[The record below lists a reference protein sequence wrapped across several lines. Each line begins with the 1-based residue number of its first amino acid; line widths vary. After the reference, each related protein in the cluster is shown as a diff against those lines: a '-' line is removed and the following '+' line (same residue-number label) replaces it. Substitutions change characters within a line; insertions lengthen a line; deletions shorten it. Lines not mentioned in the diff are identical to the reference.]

1 METIERKALT
11 QDEMIMEL
19 LQLLKQNNMQQE
31 SKDTYELCAYID
43 SLEKKLDSMT
53 VELVNMQ
60 KRIDDLQE
68 GQISKMIH
76 ARMVE
81 AKERLTT
88 QCTEIKVKII
98 HVKEEVKERA
108 HDIVSDVKI
117 RGLVALG
124 RVSEF
129 FKVRDHLSMI
139 RQTVRET
146 KMSVTHEINK
156 IKAVGESIREANQ
169 MIANA
174 VRVYAEKP
182 EVDYSQQERTVFKTD
197 IVAAPWKAM
206 ENLLHS
212 AELHLDGAI
221 DKVDNLALDVELSR
235 NEEIQV
241 DMRMNDTM
249 VVTVEENE
257 RVYGADLFEEFQQ
270 KNEGV
275 EKSIIDSIIKPQEN
289 KTRKK

>member
-19 LQLLKQNNMQQE
+19 LQLLKQNHMQQE
-31 SKDTYELCAYID
+31 AKDTYELCSYID

-53 VELVNMQ
+53 AELVNMQ
-60 KRIDDLQE
+60 NRIDELQE
-68 GQISKMIH
+68 SQISKMIH

-81 AKERLTT
+81 AKERLTA

-98 HVKEEVKERA
+98 HVKEGVKEKA
-108 HDIVSDVKI
+108 HDIVSDVKL
-117 RGLVALG
+117 RGLVALN
-124 RVSEF
+124 RVSEIL
-129 FKVRDHLSMI
+129 KVKDNLVTI
-139 RQTVRET
+139 RGKVKEVKQ
-146 KMSVTHEINK
+146 SVIHEINK
-156 IKAVGESIREANQ
+156 IKAVGESVREANQ
-169 MIANA
+169 LIANA

-206 ENLLHS
+206 EKLLHS

-235 NEEIQV
+235 NEEMQI
-241 DMRMNDTM
+241 DMRVNDTM
-249 VVTVEENE
+249 VVTVGENE
-257 RVYGADLFEEFQQ
+257 RVYGADLFEEYQQ

-275 EKSIIDSIIKPQEN
+275 MDQQQPVVRESKEIG
-289 KTRKK
+289 RR